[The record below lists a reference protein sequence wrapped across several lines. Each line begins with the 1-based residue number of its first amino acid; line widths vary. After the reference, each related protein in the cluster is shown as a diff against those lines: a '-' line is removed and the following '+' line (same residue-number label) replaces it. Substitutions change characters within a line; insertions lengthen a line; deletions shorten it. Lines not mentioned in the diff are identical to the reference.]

1 MSRIIMLS
9 LQSSSP
15 FFLHLVAG
23 SSLANRPVLISV
35 MQAAESALPL
45 SAIRGHG
52 FAIVGC
58 CFKNFPHHM
67 TLIKPE
73 RKKQPGAHRHTHKD
87 VFPTERKDCFKFG
100 DISKQINPIIKNTQR
115 PRRSA
120 IFVFTVERRRKA
132 PKHKRVHIVGQT
144 MEPII
149 KIKKYRNT

>member
-1 MSRIIMLS
+1 MLS

-45 SAIRGHG
+45 SAIRGRS
-52 FAIVGC
+52 FAALGS
-58 CFKNFPHHM
+58 CFKDFPHHM

-87 VFPTERKDCFKFG
+87 VFPTERKDCFKPG
-100 DISKQINPIIKNTQR
+100 DISKQINPIIKNTRR
-115 PRRSA
+115 PRRF
-120 IFVFTVERRRKA
+120 FVFTVERRRK
-132 PKHKRVHIVGQT
+132 RVHIVG
-144 MEPII
+144 
-149 KIKKYRNT
+149 